1 MTAALNRHPQLNKLS
16 LNNLIRHST
25 KPVTVADVSLPC
37 LTLTSG
43 TAHNTDKN
51 RMELVAIANALSTIK
66 EESSIFILSDS
77 QFVVNGFNRG
87 WIANWKSNGWVRGKN
102 QKVFNIDVLDYILN
116 ASKKHSISFRWLQ
129 DFSMVNE
136 SRRAEELIQYRKN

>member
-1 MTAALNRHPQLNKLS
+1 MIM
-16 LNNLIRHST
+16 NNVQIYT
-25 KPVTVADVSLPC
+25 KGEVIEGGNGRWSAVIVGENFYKEI
-37 LTLTSG
+37 SG
-43 TAHNTDKN
+43 AAHNTDKN

-87 WIANWKSNGWVRGKN
+87 WIANWKSNGWVRGQN